1 LNRTRWIIFSVI
13 IVGIIAVLI
22 FLSNGS
28 KTDLSNVDAFAVQ
41 KATSQDG
48 NIGDHVFGK
57 SDSKVTLIEYGD
69 YQCPPCGSMYPL
81 VKSVTEEY
89 KSQLR
94 YIFRNFPIPELHP
107 NARAAAA
114 SAEAVG
120 LQGKY
125 WDIHNRLYETQSDWS
140 DLSINERG
148 AYFENIAKELGVNV
162 NTYKADLA
170 KPNIAKKIDYDMSLG
185 TKSSV
190 NATPTF
196 FLNGKKL
203 DTSAYSS
210 QDKFKQTIE
219 NALKQAGYKV

>member
-13 IVGIIAVLI
+13 IIGIITALI
-22 FLSNGS
+22 LLSNGS
-28 KTDLSNVDAFAVQ
+28 KTDLSGVDAFAVQ
-41 KATSQDG
+41 KATKQDG

-57 SDSKVTLIEYGD
+57 ADSKVTLIEYGD
-69 YQCPPCGSMYPL
+69 YQCPPCGSMYPI
-81 VKSVTEEY
+81 VKSTTEEY
-89 KSQLR
+89 KEHLR

-125 WDIHNRLYETQSDWS
+125 WEMHNRLYETQSDWS

-148 AYFENIAKELGVNV
+148 AFFENLAKELGIDINK
-162 NTYKADLA
+162 YKSDLA
-170 KPNIAKKIDYDMSLG
+170 KSDLTKKIDYDISLG
-185 TKSSV
+185 RESGV
-190 NATPTF
+190 DATPTF

-203 DTSAYSS
+203 DASAYSS
-210 QDKFKQTIE
+210 EDKFKQTIKD
-219 NALKQAGYKV
+219 ALKQAGY